1 LSDSILK
8 EKKKDNTMV
17 LEDMPKAFNDSLPRI
32 NRQKENQNNNISIDH
47 DLNNML
53 EELQR

>member
-8 EKKKDNTMV
+8 EKKKDNTIILDGV
-17 LEDMPKAFNDSLPRI
+17 PKAFNDSLPRI
-32 NRQKENQNNNISIDH
+32 NRHNENQNNNISIDQ